1 MTMLRTHSVSKTHFR
16 WNELYPVLC
25 LIFLATSPVIFL
37 GEGNRNLGLIAL
49 MFVAPLFIL
58 RRTLEA
64 DGYLLG
70 FAFSIVIFP
79 ALVHSG
85 GTRWSTIFYT
95 LMFCGFF
102 ISYDGMLRRRMLRL
116 AVFVKIIRYL
126 IIAYTV
132 VLIIQQLCVLV
143 GLPIFNLSNYDPSN
157 RWKLNSLSA
166 EPSHSARIV
175 GLLMLSYS
183 LGMGLLGGADRNLK
197 VSQRQNIGLWLCF
210 FWTMITMLSAAA
222 VAMMVIVLLTNAQ
235 GKSLRSYTLGFL
247 LAIFAMFLLPG
258 ELTERIFAMSS
269 AFLTLDY
276 ETVLNADHSGGMRL
290 APMLVLLDKIEVF
303 SISGL
308 FGNGVDSVSLFMSD
322 YIWGLTEGTT
332 GGGLLALWYEY
343 GLIAFLFFVFFTL
356 KTTSALKSPV
366 NFLVWFILIF
376 IAGVNNQM
384 VWLAIILLHTLNF
397 YRQHMKLIA
406 SSEDLRGTISQ

>member
-1 MTMLRTHSVSKTHFR
+1 MTMIRTHSVSKTLIR

-64 DGYLLG
+64 DVYLLG

-102 ISYDGMLRRRMLRL
+102 ISYDGMLRRRMFRL
-116 AVFVKIIRYL
+116 ATFVKIIRYL

-197 VSQRQNIGLWLCF
+197 VSQRQDIGLWLCF
-210 FWTMITMLSAAA
+210 FWTMITMLSATA
-222 VAMMVIVLLTNAQ
+222 VAMIVIVLLTNAQ
-235 GKSLRSYTLGFL
+235 GKSLHHRYHKCKSIVRSTTRTPRYR
-247 LAIFAMFLLPG
+247 PPQCK
-258 ELTERIFAMSS
+258 
-269 AFLTLDY
+269 Y
-276 ETVLNADHSGGMRL
+276 NASMYPDNT
-290 APMLVLLDKIEVF
+290 
-303 SISGL
+303 SIGD
-308 FGNGVDSVSLFMSD
+308 V
-322 YIWGLTEGTT
+322 
-332 GGGLLALWYEY
+332 
-343 GLIAFLFFVFFTL
+343 
-356 KTTSALKSPV
+356 KTTRNHVQHKEKQCAL
-366 NFLVWFILIF
+366 
-376 IAGVNNQM
+376 ATRR
-384 VWLAIILLHTLNF
+384 H
-397 YRQHMKLIA
+397 
-406 SSEDLRGTISQ
+406 E

>member
-1 MTMLRTHSVSKTHFR
+1 
-16 WNELYPVLC
+16 
-25 LIFLATSPVIFL
+25 VIFL

-58 RRTLEA
+58 RRTLEV
-64 DGYLLG
+64 DVYLLG
-70 FAFSIVIFP
+70 FAFSIAIFP

-102 ISYDGMLRRRMLRL
+102 VSYDGMLRRRMLRL
-116 AVFVKIIRYL
+116 AVFVNIIRYL

-166 EPSHSARIV
+166 EPSHSSRIL
-175 GLLMLSYS
+175 GLLMLSYIF
-183 LGMGLLGGADRNLK
+183 GTRLLVLADENPK
-197 VSQRQNIGLWLCF
+197 VSQRQNGILWLCF
-210 FWTMITMLSAAA
+210 FWTMITMLSASALI
-222 VAMMVIVLLTNAQ
+222 MIVLVLAANAQ
-235 GKSLRSYTLGFL
+235 GKGFHFYAFGFL
-247 LAIFAMFLLPG
+247 LAIFTMFAFSN
-258 ELTERIFAMSS
+258 ELTERVLAMSS
-269 AFLTLDY
+269 AFVTLDY
-276 ETVLNADHSGGMRL
+276 IAVLNADHSGAMRL

-322 YIWGLTEGTT
+322 
-332 GGGLLALWYEY
+332 
-343 GLIAFLFFVFFTL
+343 
-356 KTTSALKSPV
+356 
-366 NFLVWFILIF
+366 
-376 IAGVNNQM
+376 
-384 VWLAIILLHTLNF
+384 
-397 YRQHMKLIA
+397 
-406 SSEDLRGTISQ
+406 

>member
-1 MTMLRTHSVSKTHFR
+1 MTMLRTHSVSKTLIR

-64 DGYLLG
+64 DEYLLG

-95 LMFCGFF
+95 LMFCGLF

-116 AVFVKIIRYL
+116 AVFVKIMRYL

-157 RWKLNSLSA
+157 RWKLNSLSS

-183 LGMGLLGGADRNLK
+183 LGMDLLGGTDRNLK
-197 VSQRQNIGLWLCF
+197 VYRQNIVLWLCF
-210 FWTMITMLSAAA
+210 FWAMITMLSATALL
-222 VAMMVIVLLTNAQ
+222 MIVIVLLANAQ
-235 GKSLRSYTLGFL
+235 GKRLRSYTLGFL

-258 ELTERIFAMSS
+258 ELTKRIFAILS

-276 ETVLNADHSGGMRL
+276 ETVLNADHSGGLRL
-290 APMLVLLDKIEVF
+290 APMLVLLDKIEIF
-303 SISGL
+303 SVSGL

-322 YIWGLTEGTT
+322 YIWGVTEGIT

-343 GLIAFLFFVFFTL
+343 GLIAFLLFVFFTL
-356 KTTSALKSPV
+356 KTTSALKSPAQ
-366 NFLVWFILIF
+366 FLTWFILIF
-376 IAGVNNQM
+376 IAGINMQI
-384 VWLAIILLHTLNF
+384 VWLAIILLRTLNF
-397 YRQHMKLIA
+397 YHQHTNLIA
-406 SSEDLRGTISQ
+406 SSQD